1 MNRETHMNRYGLIF
15 RAAQA
20 LKAAAALVLVTALA
34 ACSTGS
40 NGPSTVV
47 QQQTSNTSTANAY
60 TGPAAATA
68 DVTAFQINFWQN
80 VRVQNRCGGCHHEGG
95 QSPMFARSDDVNLAY
110 QAALPLVDITNPSQS
125 TFVLKVSGGHNCW
138 VADPN
143 ACGQTLLTWIN
154 NWLGGGSASA
164 TSITLVPPPVQ
175 TVGSTKTFPAPTDST
190 YGAVLAEFQNDIW
203 GPYGAPTA
211 ILSQFC
217 SNCHT
222 PTSATAQS
230 PYFAQSDVG
239 QSYLAAQSKIDLNT
253 PNQSRFYQRLAQDL
267 HHCWPTTPGGA
278 PDCPGSAAI
287 MLAALTKF
295 ANSIQPQTIDP
306 SLVVS
311 KATTLVQGTIAAG
324 GARSEGSI
332 VAKYMFETGTGN
344 TAYDT
349 SGVSPSADLTLNS
362 GVTWAGGWGLTF
374 AAGGKAQA
382 STSSSQK
389 LAQLIQGTG
398 EYSFEAW
405 VNPNNVAQKEAYI
418 MTYSGSDTTRN
429 ATLAQSTVSYEGRTR
444 SSTTDTNGSPPL
456 INAATENVAQA
467 ALQHVVLT
475 YDPVNGQQLYVNG
488 MVTPD
493 KDTAGGGSL
502 ASWDSTFALALGS
515 EVTGK
520 EQWTGTIKFAAIHSR
535 ALTAQQVLQNF
546 NAGVGQKYFL
556 MFDVSAQ
563 TNIPQT
569 YIVFQASQY
578 DTYSYLFENP
588 TFMSL
593 NSSAAPANI
602 ALAGM
607 RIGVNGAVPTAGQS
621 YATLNTTIGPPA
633 YSSSGGQVLSTVGA
647 VIAVDQGPATDMFFL
662 SFDQLGSF
670 THTFVEPTYAASQ
683 AVACTTTYPT
693 PAGAVPCPPDFGV
706 ATFERINHNMSNLTG
721 IPFATNQTVN
731 TLYQSIQQSMPSQ
744 PLISAFLAS
753 HQTAISQLAGAYC
766 AQLVATPAAFSTF
779 FAGSGFSALNGAL
792 NSSAGSYFGSSAPG
806 NAAALAS
813 VVGPI
818 VNNIFLTAPVNGTP
832 TQAYPQGA
840 SAMTTELNAL
850 LLRIPTLNS
859 SATVSAATA
868 AACSAALGSA
878 ATVVQ

>member
-1 MNRETHMNRYGLIF
+1 MNREQRMNRFGLIF
-15 RAAQA
+15 QTAQA

-80 VRVQNRCGGCHHEGG
+80 VRVTNRCGGCHHEGG

-125 TFVLKVSGGHNCW
+125 TFVLKVGGGHNCW

-143 ACGQTLLTWIN
+143 ACAQTLLTWIN

-175 TVGSTKTFPAPTDST
+175 SVGSTKTFPADSS
-190 YGAVLAEFQNDIW
+190 GFQQYLW
-203 GPYGAPTA
+203 TP
-211 ILSQFC
+211 ILTVYC

-230 PYFAQSDVG
+230 PYFAQSDPN
-239 QSYLAAQSKIDLNT
+239 QAYLAAQAKINLNT
-253 PNQSRFYQRLAQDL
+253 PDQSRFYQRLSQDL
-267 HHCWPTTPGGA
+267 HHCWATTPGGA

-287 MLAALTKF
+287 MLTALTNY
-295 ANSIQPQTIDP
+295 ANSIQAQTIDP

-311 KATTLVQGTIAAG
+311 KATTLEQGTIASG
-324 GARSEGSI
+324 GARFEADL

-344 TAYDT
+344 IAYDT

-405 VNPNNVAQKEAYI
+405 VNPNNVAQTEAYI
-418 MTYSGSDTTRN
+418 MTYSGSDKTRN
-429 ATLAQSTVSYEGRTR
+429 ATLAQSAVSYEGRTR

-456 INAATENVAQA
+456 INAAAENVAQA

-475 YDPVNGQQLYVNG
+475 YDPVNGQMLYVNG
-488 MVTPD
+488 VVTPD
-493 KDTAGGGSL
+493 KDPAGGGSL

-520 EQWTGTIKFAAIHSR
+520 EQWTGTIKFAAVHSR

-546 NAGVGQKYFL
+546 NAGVGQAYFL
-556 MFDVSAQ
+556 MFDISAQ
-563 TNIPQT
+563 TGIPQT
-569 YIVFQASQY
+569 YIVMKASQY
-578 DTYSYLFENP
+578 DTYSYLFTNP

-593 NSSAAPANI
+593 NTSAAPANI
-602 ALAGM
+602 PLAGM
-607 RIGVNGAVPTAGQS
+607 RIGVNGVIPTAGQS
-621 YATLNTTIGPPA
+621 YSTLSTTIGPPA
-633 YSSSGGQVLSTVGA
+633 YSASGGQVLSTVGA

-662 SFDQLGSF
+662 SFDQLGSS
-670 THTFVEPTYAASQ
+670 THTFVEPTYTAS
-683 AVACTTTYPT
+683 APVACTTTTPL
-693 PAGAVPCPPDFGV
+693 PAGAVACAPDFGV

-744 PLISAFLAS
+744 PQIAAFLPS

-766 AQLVATPAAFSTF
+766 AQLVATPSAFSTF

-792 NSSAGSYFGSSAPG
+792 NSSASSYFGTGTG
-806 NAAALAS
+806 NATALAS

-818 VNNIFLTAPVNGTP
+818 VNNVVGP
-832 TQAYPQGA
+832 TAYPQA
-840 SAMTTELNAL
+840 ATAMTAELNAL
-850 LLRIPTLNS
+850 LLRVPTLNS
-859 SATVSAATA
+859 SATVSAATT

>member
-1 MNRETHMNRYGLIF
+1 MNRNSHMNLF
-15 RAAQA
+15 TAAKA
-20 LKAAAALVLVTALA
+20 LVAAVLVTTLA
-34 ACSTGS
+34 ACGGGS
-40 NGPSTVV
+40 SGPATVV

-110 QAALPLVDITNPSQS
+110 QAALPLVNITNPSQS

-164 TSITLVPPPVQ
+164 TSITLVAPPVQ
-175 TVGSTKTFPAPTDST
+175 TVGNTKTFPADDTNFVADLYTP
-190 YGAVLAEFQNDIW
+190 VL
-203 GPYGAPTA
+203 
-211 ILSQFC
+211 SKFC

-222 PTSATAQS
+222 PTSATAQA
-230 PYFAQSDVG
+230 PYFASQPADPTNQAEVTAA
-239 QSYLAAQSKIDLNT
+239 QAQAYLAAQAKINLNT
-253 PNQSRFYQRLAQDL
+253 PEQSRFYQRLLEDQ
-267 HHCWPTTPGGA
+267 HHCWATTNGGA
-278 PDCPGSAAI
+278 PDCPGSAAV
-287 MLAALTKF
+287 MLAA
-295 ANSIQPQTIDP
+295 IQQYAGTIQAQQIDP
-306 SLVVS
+306 TLVVS
-311 KATTLVQGTIAAG
+311 KALTLEQGTIAAG
-324 GARSEGSI
+324 GARSESSI

-344 TAYDT
+344 IAYDT

-405 VNPNNVAQKEAYI
+405 VNPNNVAQKEVYI
-418 MTYSGSDTTRN
+418 MTYSGSDKTRN
-429 ATLAQSTVSYEGRTR
+429 ATLAQSAVSYEGRTR
-444 SSTTDTNGSPPL
+444 SSTTDTNGTPPL
-456 INAATENVAQA
+456 INAAAENVAQA

-475 YDPVNGQQLYVNG
+475 YDSVNGQQLYVNG
-488 MVTPD
+488 ALTPD

-502 ASWDSTFALALGS
+502 ASWDSTFAFALGS

-520 EQWTGTIKFAAIHSR
+520 EQWTGTIKFAAVHSR

-546 NAGVGQKYFL
+546 NAGVGQRYYL
-556 MFDVSAQ
+556 LFDVSAQ
-563 TNIPQT
+563 TGIAQA
-569 YIVFQASQY
+569 YIMFTASQY
-578 DTYSYLFENP
+578 DTYSYLFTNP
-588 TFMSL
+588 TFISL
-593 NSSAAPANI
+593 DPNAAPSGI

-607 RIGVNGAVPTAGQS
+607 RIGVNGSIPTAGQS
-621 YATLNTTIGPPA
+621 YSTLNTTIGPPA
-633 YSSSGGQVLSTVGA
+633 YAAAGGQVLSTVGA
-647 VIAVDQGPATDMFFL
+647 IVAVDQGPATDMFFL
-662 SFDQLGSF
+662 SFDQLGTSK
-670 THTFVEPTYAASQ
+670 HTFTEPTYSAS
-683 AVACTTTYPT
+683 ATPACSTMYPT
-693 PAGAVPCPPDFGV
+693 PAGAVACPPDMGV
-706 ATFERINHNMSNLTG
+706 ATFERIDHNLASITG
-721 IPFATNQTVN
+721 IPFTNQTVN

-744 PLISAFLAS
+744 PQINAFLAS

-766 AQLVATPAAFSTF
+766 QQLVATPAAFNTF
-779 FAGSGFSALNGAL
+779 FGANASALSSNL
-792 NSSAGSYFGSSAPG
+792 TVSAGSYFGNPTNVA
-806 NAAALAS
+806 N

-818 VNNIFLTAPVNGTP
+818 VNNVVGP
-832 TQAYPQGA
+832 TAYPQA
-840 SAMTTELNAL
+840 SAAMTTELNAL
-850 LLRIPTLNS
+850 IARIPTLPNLTKTP
-859 SATVSAATA
+859 TVSDAIT

>member
-1 MNRETHMNRYGLIF
+1 MNREQHMNLFTAI
-15 RAAQA
+15 
-20 LKAAAALVLVTALA
+20 KATAALVLVTALA
-34 ACSTGS
+34 ACSSGS

-60 TGPAAATA
+60 TGPAASTA

-175 TVGSTKTFPAPTDST
+175 SVGSTKTFPSDSS
-190 YGAVLAEFQNDIW
+190 GFQQYLW
-203 GPYGAPTA
+203 TP
-211 ILSQFC
+211 ILTVYC

-222 PTSATAQS
+222 PTSATAQA
-230 PYFAQSDVG
+230 PYFAQSDPN
-239 QSYLAAQSKIDLNT
+239 QAYLAAQAKINLNT
-253 PNQSRFYQRLAQDL
+253 PNQSRFYQRLSQDL
-267 HHCWPTTPGGA
+267 HHCWATTPGGA

-287 MLAALTKF
+287 MLTALTAY
-295 ANSIQPQTIDP
+295 ANSIQAQTIDP

-311 KATTLVQGTIAAG
+311 KATSLVQGTIASG
-324 GARSEGSI
+324 GARSEANI

-344 TAYDT
+344 IAYDT

-389 LAQLIQGTG
+389 LAQLIQATG

-429 ATLAQSTVSYEGRTR
+429 ATLAQSAVSYEGRTR
-444 SSTTDTNGSPPL
+444 SSTTNTDGSPPL

-488 MVTPD
+488 MITPD

-520 EQWTGTIKFAAIHSR
+520 EQWLGTIKFAAVHSR

-569 YIVFQASQY
+569 YIVVQASQY

-607 RIGVNGAVPTAGQS
+607 RIGVNGVIPTAGQS
-621 YATLNTTIGPPA
+621 YATLNTTIGPPS

-662 SFDQLGSF
+662 SFDRLGSF
-670 THTFVEPTYAASQ
+670 THTFVEPKYTASVP
-683 AVACTTTYPT
+683 VACTTTTPL
-693 PAGAVPCPPDFGV
+693 PAGAVACAPDFGV

-721 IPFATNQTVN
+721 IPFASNQTVN
-731 TLYQSIQQSMPSQ
+731 TLYQSIQQSMPAQ
-744 PLISAFLAS
+744 PQVAAFLAS

-792 NSSAGSYFGSSAPG
+792 NSSASTYFGTGTG

-818 VNNIFLTAPVNGTP
+818 VNNVVGP
-832 TQAYPQGA
+832 TAYPQA
-840 SAMTTELNAL
+840 ATAMTAELNAL
-850 LLRIPTLNS
+850 LLRVPTLNS
-859 SATVSAATA
+859 SATVSAATT